1 MREPE
6 LMGDNHASI
15 GLQKRLG
22 RRAALR
28 SGLILLAGGA
38 AYSFVGCGDDDN
50 DTPSPA
56 ATSSTTPAAAS
67 STATPPPA
75 TASGG
80 LPTMATWRMLETPG
94 LRPAP
99 RRDHSLTGDG
109 RGEFVYLFGGRG
121 DAGPLADLWVYD
133 VRAGTWT
140 ELAAS
145 GGPAPRFGH
154 NAALDPASGQ
164 MVMFGGQAGATFFG
178 DAWGYGIESGEW
190 SLLAADGA
198 GPRPRYGAA
207 SAFDA
212 AARTLLIS
220 HGFTN
225 DGRFDDTWSMAGGVA
240 AWRELSPA
248 SGERPIRRCLV
259 RGTYDAGRERLLIFG
274 GQSNE
279 APFHGDLWAL
289 DRASGGWTELPA
301 GPAPRNLY
309 ALAQPGDAPYF
320 IIAGGATAE
329 GDSNDVW
336 LFDFAGE
343 SWHEVTPQGAP
354 PAPRHGHD
362 ATWLAARGS
371 MLMFGGQ
378 AGGSHS
384 DELWELTP
392 A

>member
-1 MREPE
+1 MSDD
-6 LMGDNHASI
+6 GANI
-15 GLQKRLG
+15 GLRRRMG

-28 SGLILLAGGA
+28 SGLTLVAGGV
-38 AYSFVGCGDDDN
+38 AYGLAGCGDDD

-56 ATSSTTPAAAS
+56 ATSSTTSATASPTATPSAGGGLPAAA
-67 STATPPPA
+67 
-75 TASGG
+75 
-80 LPTMATWRMLETPG
+80 TWRLLDKTG
-94 LRPAP
+94 IRPTP
-99 RRDHSLTGDG
+99 RRDHSLVADG
-109 RGEFVYLFGGRG
+109 RGAFVYLFGGRG
-121 DAGPLADLWVYD
+121 DAGPLADLWVYE
-133 VRAGTWT
+133 VRAGAWT
-140 ELAAS
+140 ELAAPD
-145 GGPAPRFGH
+145 GPAPRFGH
-154 NAALDPASGQ
+154 NAAFDPASGQ
-164 MVMFGGQAGATFFG
+164 LMMFGGQAGSAFFG
-178 DAWGYGIESGEW
+178 DAWRYDIESGEW

-225 DGRFDDTWSMAGGVA
+225 DGRFDDTWGIAGGAA
-240 AWRELSPA
+240 AWQELSPTGGA
-248 SGERPIRRCLV
+248 RPIRRCLV

-289 DRASGGWTELPA
+289 DRASGAWRELPP

-336 LFDFAGE
+336 LFDLAGE
-343 SWHEVTPQGAP
+343 SWREMTPQGEP

-362 ATWLAARGS
+362 ATWLAGRGS

-384 DELWELTP
+384 DELWELTL